1 MSEIKTRFLEQY
13 HKHNLATEPYA
24 VYGSGGG
31 CEQILALIKQDALVA
46 PAMLI
51 DDKPGTDT
59 VTGLTDLTR
68 EDIKQYKIVVSSQTF
83 FYAIKDKLLE
93 RFAPAELEI
102 ISLLDYQT
110 SFDNP
115 LYRSEQ
121 AWKEH
126 TRLARRDYEG
136 AHTADF
142 ARDKFYIGEV
152 NPAFADRFR
161 QVAESLPRSGYDT
174 TASQSDYTYY
184 RNFASLNDD
193 AEVQRLQL
201 THEARQH
208 IDEFLAHVY
217 DDVCTQLGYNWQVV
231 NGRITRLAQISDS
244 QLGSNAYHTD
254 SLPDTVIK
262 LLLFLTPPSKT
273 LGTTAI
279 KTEQGQEVFVTGPTG
294 TWALL
299 EVSQLLH
306 RGISSDS
313 AQRIV
318 CELTITPSRRRNTEA
333 TIKGIVSHYP
343 LMPWQRCSELKV
355 CVYPIGAL
363 ENDNW
368 AIYGDSP
375 SLFYNTL
382 SPESEQPVE
391 LYHDANSVALVYLTP
406 RTFNLE
412 QSQLQAL
419 LAESLRVLK
428 PDGDLLLQV
437 NEQTQSNQAALLE
450 RTAME
455 LGFTFIS
462 SEQALLKSI
471 FSDVTTLNATDTHI
485 LLFKKPKGDLL

>member
-1 MSEIKTRFLEQY
+1 M
-13 HKHNLATEPYA
+13 
-24 VYGSGGG
+24 
-31 CEQILALIKQDALVA
+31 
-46 PAMLI
+46 
-51 DDKPGTDT
+51 
-59 VTGLTDLTR
+59 
-68 EDIKQYKIVVSSQTF
+68 
-83 FYAIKDKLLE
+83 
-93 RFAPAELEI
+93 
-102 ISLLDYQT
+102 LDYQT

-126 TRLARRDYEG
+126 TRLARRDYQG
-136 AHTADF
+136 ATVNDF
-142 ARDKFYIGEV
+142 GKNKFFIGQVEQT
-152 NPAFADRFR
+152 FANRFKR
-161 QVAESLPRSGYDT
+161 VAESLVRSGYDT

-184 RNFASLNDD
+184 RNFTSLNDD
-193 AEVQRLQL
+193 AEVQRLEL

-217 DDVCTQLGYNWQVV
+217 DDVSTQLGYNWQVV

-262 LLLFLTPPSKT
+262 LLLFLTPPSKE

-279 KTEQGQEVFVTGPTG
+279 KTEQGQEIFVTGPTG

-306 RGISSDS
+306 RGISSAS

-318 CELTITPSRRRNTEA
+318 CELTITPSRRRNTTA

-355 CVYPIGAL
+355 CVYPIGSL

-368 AIYGDSP
+368 AIYADSP

-382 SPESEQPVE
+382 SPENEQPVH
-391 LYHDANSVALVYLTP
+391 LYHDANSVALIYLTP
-406 RTFNLE
+406 RTLNLE
-412 QSQLQAL
+412 HNRLHAL

-437 NEQTQSNQAALLE
+437 NKQTQSNQAALLE
-450 RTAME
+450 HAAIE

-471 FSDVTTLNATDTHI
+471 YNDVTTLNATDTHI